1 MLHWARCEAHLLR
14 HQLDPRALS
23 ARQLLTLG
31 WDLLTEHAEPW
42 QIELLL
48 GEVAS
53 FAGAHDSAVKR
64 LEELRLDKRL
74 PKEQFSKVRRALFTA
89 RRRQRGL
96 PVD

>member
-1 MLHWARCEAHLLR
+1 MLHWARCEAHFLR
-14 HQLDPRALS
+14 HQLDPRALP
-23 ARQLLTLG
+23 ARQLLTLA
-31 WDLLTEHAEPW
+31 WDLLTEHAEGW

-53 FAGAHDSAVKR
+53 FAGAHDSAV
-64 LEELRLDKRL
+64 ERLDTLRGASGL
-74 PKEQFSKVRRALFTA
+74 PKEQFSKVRRALFMA